1 MLSSRHS
8 FLKSLL
14 LYYYTR
20 VLTGT
25 DTTRSSLS
33 HTCCCSKK
41 VGSLAGIALLS
52 KGSVNPLPEDPKLKR
67 GGVQSLKW
75 STCIAEVGTV
85 KEIYKFSLNYLYFFG
100 IKGLYIF
107 FYSLLQCYNFIQNC
121 TICCNISTCTF
132 CDFPKHSQ
140 CCSLHS
146 DHMGQTV

>member
-14 LYYYTR
+14 LIYYTCADR
-20 VLTGT
+20 HGH
-25 DTTRSSLS
+25 LS

-85 KEIYKFSLNYLYFFG
+85 KKKNKFSLNYLYFFG

-107 FYSLLQCYNFIQNC
+107 FYTLLQLYTKLYHMLHYIDLHFLRF
-121 TICCNISTCTF
+121 SKTF
-132 CDFPKHSQ
+132 
-140 CCSLHS
+140 
-146 DHMGQTV
+146 TVLFTP